1 MARSRSVFGPY
12 EKLGVPLLSTALV
25 GSVAAP
31 PDGSNVT
38 SGANDTAALAAPAK
52 MVGPG
57 HASFVQDPATRQWF
71 AVYHAS
77 PGNNCNRHAFVDRLR
92 FGDDGWPRI
101 DFVQ

>member
-1 MARSRSVFGPY
+1 
-12 EKLGVPLLSTALV
+12 
-25 GSVAAP
+25 
-31 PDGSNVT
+31 
-38 SGANDTAALAAPAK
+38 

-57 HASFVQDPATRQWF
+57 HASFVRDAATRQWF

-77 PGNNCNRHAFVDRLR
+77 PGNNCDRHAFVDRLR